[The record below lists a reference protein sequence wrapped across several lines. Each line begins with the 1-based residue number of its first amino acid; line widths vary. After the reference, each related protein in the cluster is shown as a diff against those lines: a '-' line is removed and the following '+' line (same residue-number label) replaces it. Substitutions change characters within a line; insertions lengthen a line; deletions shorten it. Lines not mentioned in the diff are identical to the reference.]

1 MALIT
6 MKTDCSIDH
15 PDVSPALSPT
25 SSTVS
30 GLPVQLLQLP
40 WQFLQ
45 GPDLPFQPF
54 QPSIQNPLI
63 ARLAALAVDRNDAD
77 MMRQAIDEGFDAP
90 WLGNCPKRPV
100 PIGYWPIW
108 IGRTKAWVFNIL
120 SLLPCK
126 SQG

>member
-1 MALIT
+1 

-77 MMRQAIDEGFDAP
+77 MMRQAIDEGFD
-90 WLGNCPKRPV
+90 
-100 PIGYWPIW
+100 
-108 IGRTKAWVFNIL
+108 RTMARELSQAAGADRIL
-120 SLLPCK
+120 ADLDWQDKSMGIQHTLPPPL
-126 SQG
+126 

>member
-1 MALIT
+1 VALIT

-77 MMRQAIDEGFDAP
+77 MMRQAIDEGFD
-90 WLGNCPKRPV
+90 
-100 PIGYWPIW
+100 
-108 IGRTKAWVFNIL
+108 RTMARELSQAAGADRIL
-120 SLLPCK
+120 ADLDWQDKSMGIQHTLPPPL
-126 SQG
+126 

>member
-77 MMRQAIDEGFDAP
+77 MMRQAIDEGFD
-90 WLGNCPKRPV
+90 
-100 PIGYWPIW
+100 
-108 IGRTKAWVFNIL
+108 RTMARELSQAAGADRIL
-120 SLLPCK
+120 ADLDWQDKSMGIQHTLPPPL
-126 SQG
+126 

>member
-15 PDVSPALSPT
+15 PDISPALSPT

-77 MMRQAIDEGFDAP
+77 MMRQAIDEGFD
-90 WLGNCPKRPV
+90 
-100 PIGYWPIW
+100 
-108 IGRTKAWVFNIL
+108 RTMARELSQAAGADRIL
-120 SLLPCK
+120 ADLDWQDKSMGIQHTLPPPL
-126 SQG
+126 

>member
-1 MALIT
+1 VALIT

-15 PDVSPALSPT
+15 PDISPALSPT

-30 GLPVQLLQLP
+30 GLPVELLQLP

-77 MMRQAIDEGFDAP
+77 MMRQAIDEGFD
-90 WLGNCPKRPV
+90 
-100 PIGYWPIW
+100 
-108 IGRTKAWVFNIL
+108 RTMARELSQAAGADRIL
-120 SLLPCK
+120 ADLDWQDKSMGIQHTLPPPL
-126 SQG
+126 